1 MKRQPNLFSLSIS
14 AMQLGL
20 EAQQVIG
27 LRIAKAALGGPA
39 ADKEAA
45 LMVSE
50 KTEAALQAQTLFAT
64 SWMTGSGRLAT
75 ARALTLYRRKVR
87 ANRRRLLKG

>member
-1 MKRQPNLFSLSIS
+1 MRRRPDLFALTAS
-14 AMQLGL
+14 AFQLGL

-27 LRIAKAALGGPA
+27 LRIAKAALGGA
-39 ADKEAA
+39 AAEAENR

-50 KTEAALQAQTLFAT
+50 KIGAAVEAQMAFAAAM
-64 SWMTGSGRLAT
+64 MTGQAHLAPGRAIS
-75 ARALTLYRRKVR
+75 LYRRKVR